1 MKVSVFKN
9 FLNGERITT
18 CSVEDVARIIRR
30 GDYAAAISD
39 YRCAA
44 PPMLATNINGDIVN
58 KSVRMADNR
67 IPRLCFAAEYRRMN
81 GSRQLLRRNALVL
94 LEIDGLADYATAVN
108 MRNSAARQP
117 YTLMAFVGANGCSVE
132 IACHISQMD
141 GSVPV
146 DDDMFHRI
154 MSEGYKRLHYVYSS
168 QLGVSIP
175 LLAPVDD
182 AMCLMSADAGV
193 YYEPHAVVFTVD
205 LEHKSAAFVGASR
218 DVDGGEESPLP
229 GKTPGEAR
237 RYIFYSCWDAVLRS
251 GLDASDPYYAEQAV
265 AMLARYCCRSGLPEQ
280 MCVERASLIDG
291 INADRDLVTMLFRQA
306 YAASTQR
313 VNHTAY
319 VPMPALTA
327 MQVDH
332 FFKKR
337 YRLRRNEL
345 TGVVEYK
352 PLGCYDTDYRPVTQ
366 EVINTMAFL
375 AQREGIRVWARDVK
389 ERVNS
394 TLVGTFNPIADY
406 LAALPRW
413 DGRDRLTAFAAR
425 VPTSTPEW
433 MQLFAVWM
441 RSMVAHW
448 MGFDR
453 LHGNS
458 LVPLLIGGQGCGK
471 SSFTKIIL
479 PEALRLYYN
488 DRIDFRNDNTLMQ
501 GLSAFALINI
511 DEFDRYSDHRQP
523 LMKYIISK
531 GEVTAI
537 KAYRSTFSTERRYA
551 SFIATTNSPHPLT
564 DPTGSRRFICAAVT
578 DRIDFTSPVDYPQLY
593 AQLVDEV
600 RRGLPYYLYAEAE
613 RRLMDENRQFFRNAD
628 IDSILSSLFHLP
640 SSAETAQEL
649 TASEIAAIVRREYPK
664 LSLTKL
670 STVEIGRRL
679 KAAGFECRHGKC
691 GNYYKVERVSSGLL
705 H

>member
-18 CSVEDVARIIRR
+18 CSVEDVVRIIRR
-30 GDYAAAISD
+30 GDYAEAISD

-44 PPMLATNINGDIVN
+44 PSMLAANINGDIVN

-67 IPRLCFAAEYRRMN
+67 IPRLCFAAEFRRMN
-81 GSRQLLRRNALVL
+81 GTRQLLRRNALVL

-108 MRNSAARQP
+108 MRNAAARQL

-132 IACHISQMD
+132 IVCRISQMD
-141 GSVPV
+141 GSVPA

-182 AMCLMSADAGV
+182 AMCLMSADAGA

-205 LEHKSAAFVGASR
+205 MEYKSAAFVGVSR

-229 GKTPGEAR
+229 GKTPDEAR

-306 YAASTQR
+306 YAATPKR

-352 PLGCYDTDYRPVTQ
+352 PLGYYDTDYRPVTQ

-394 TLVGTFNPIADY
+394 TLVGTFNPISDY

-441 RSMVAHW
+441 RSMGAHW
-448 MGFDR
+448 MGLDR

-531 GEVTAI
+531 GEVTAM

-551 SFIATTNSPHPLT
+551 SFIATTNSSHPLT

-578 DRIDFTSPVDYPQLY
+578 GRIDFTSPVDYQQLY

-600 RRGLPYYLYAEAE
+600 RRGLPYFLDADEE
-613 RRLMDENRQFFRNAD
+613 RWLMDENRRFFRNAD
-628 IDSILSSLFHLP
+628 IDSILSSLFRQP

-664 LSLTKL
+664 LPPSRL

-679 KAAGFECRHGKC
+679 KAAGFQGRHAECGTC
-691 GNYYKVERVSSGLL
+691 YKIELI
-705 H
+705 

>member
-44 PPMLATNINGDIVN
+44 PPMLAANINGDIVN

-67 IPRLCFAAEYRRMN
+67 IPRLCFAAEFRRMN

-117 YTLMAFVGANGCSVE
+117 YTLMVFVGANGRSVE
-132 IACHISQMD
+132 IVCRISQMD

-146 DDDMFHRI
+146 DDDMFHRM

-182 AMCLMSADAGV
+182 AMCLMSADAGA
-193 YYEPHAVVFTVD
+193 YYESHAVVFTVD
-205 LEHKSAAFVGASR
+205 MEYKSAAFVGTSR
-218 DVDGGEESPLP
+218 DVGSGEESPLP
-229 GKTPGEAR
+229 GKTPDEAR

-306 YAASTQR
+306 YAATPKR
-313 VNHTAY
+313 VNPTAH

-352 PLGCYDTDYRPVTQ
+352 PLGCYDTDYRPVMQ

-394 TLVGTFNPIADY
+394 TLVDGYNPIADY

-448 MGFDR
+448 IGLDR

-479 PEALRLYYN
+479 PEALRPYYN

-511 DEFDRYSDHRQP
+511 DEFDRYSDNRQP

-531 GEVTAI
+531 GEVTAM
-537 KAYRSTFSTERRYA
+537 KAYRSTFSTDRRYA

-564 DPTGSRRFICAAVT
+564 DPTGSRRFICTDVT
-578 DRIDFTSPVDYPQLY
+578 GRIDFTSPVDYPQLY
-593 AQLVDEV
+593 AQLVHEV
-600 RRGLPYYLYAEAE
+600 RRGLPYYLDVAEE
-613 RRLMDENRQFFRNAD
+613 RRLMDENRRFFRHAD
-628 IDSILSSLFHLP
+628 IDSILPSLFRLP
-640 SSAETAQEL
+640 SSAESAQEL

-664 LSLTKL
+664 LPPSRL
-670 STVEIGRRL
+670 SIVEIGRRM
-679 KAAGFECRHGKC
+679 KAAGFQGRHT
-691 GNYYKVERVSSGLL
+691 ERGTCYQLAIV
-705 H
+705 

>member
-18 CSVEDVARIIRR
+18 CSVEDVVRIIRR
-30 GDYAAAISD
+30 GDYAEAISD

-44 PPMLATNINGDIVN
+44 PSMLAANINGDIVN
-58 KSVRMADNR
+58 KSVRMADSR
-67 IPRLCFAAEYRRMN
+67 IPRLCFAAEFRRMN
-81 GSRQLLRRNALVL
+81 GTRQLLRRNALVL
-94 LEIDGLADYATAVN
+94 LEIDGLKDYATAVN
-108 MRNSAARQP
+108 MRNAAARQP

-132 IACHISQMD
+132 IVCRISQMD

-182 AMCLMSADAGV
+182 AMCLVSADAGA

-205 LEHKSAAFVGASR
+205 MEYKSAAFVGTSR
-218 DVDGGEESPLP
+218 DVGSGEESPLP
-229 GKTPGEAR
+229 GKTPDEAR

-306 YAASTQR
+306 YAASQKR
-313 VNHTAY
+313 VNPTAY

-327 MQVDH
+327 MQMDH
-332 FFKKR
+332 FFSKR

-394 TLVGTFNPIADY
+394 TLVGTFNPISDY

-425 VPTSTPEW
+425 VPTTSTPRWTE
-433 MQLFAVWM
+433 LLAVWM

-448 MGFDR
+448 MGLDR

-479 PEALRLYYN
+479 PEALRPYYN

-531 GEVTAI
+531 GEVTAM

-551 SFIATTNSPHPLT
+551 SFIATTNSSHPLT

-578 DRIDFTSPVDYPQLY
+578 GRIDFTSPVDYQQLY

-600 RRGLPYYLYAEAE
+600 RRGLPYFLDADEE
-613 RRLMDENRQFFRNAD
+613 RWLMDENRRFFRNAD
-628 IDSILSSLFHLP
+628 IDSILSSLFRQP

-664 LSLTKL
+664 LPPSRL

-679 KAAGFECRHGKC
+679 KAAGFQGRHAECGTC
-691 GNYYKVERVSSGLL
+691 YKIELI
-705 H
+705 

>member
-18 CSVEDVARIIRR
+18 CSVEDVVRIIRR
-30 GDYAAAISD
+30 GDYAEAISD

-44 PPMLATNINGDIVN
+44 PSMLAANINGDIVN
-58 KSVRMADNR
+58 KSVRMADSR
-67 IPRLCFAAEYRRMN
+67 IPRLCFAAEFRRMN
-81 GSRQLLRRNALVL
+81 GTRQLLRRNALVL
-94 LEIDGLADYATAVN
+94 LEIDGLKDYATAVN
-108 MRNSAARQP
+108 MRNAAARQP

-132 IACHISQMD
+132 IVCRISQMD
-141 GSVPV
+141 GSVPA
-146 DDDMFHRI
+146 DDDMFHRM

-182 AMCLMSADAGV
+182 AMCLMSADAGT

-205 LEHKSAAFVGASR
+205 TERESAAYVGTS
-218 DVDGGEESPLP
+218 VDDSSCEESPLP
-229 GKTPGEAR
+229 GKTPDEAR

-251 GLDASDPYYAEQAV
+251 GLDASDPYYAELAV
-265 AMLARYCCRSGLPEQ
+265 AMLARFCQRSGLPEQ
-280 MCVERASLIDG
+280 MCVERALLIDG
-291 INADRDLVTMLFRQA
+291 INSDRDLVTMLFSQA
-306 YAASTQR
+306 YAASPKR
-313 VNHTAY
+313 VNPTAH

-327 MQVDH
+327 MQMDH
-332 FFKKR
+332 FFSKR

-394 TLVGTFNPIADY
+394 TLVGTFNPISDY

-425 VPTSTPEW
+425 VPTTSTPRWTE
-433 MQLFAVWM
+433 LLAVWM

-448 MGFDR
+448 MGLDR

-479 PEALRLYYN
+479 PEALRPYYN

-531 GEVTAI
+531 GEVTAM

-551 SFIATTNSPHPLT
+551 SFIATTNSSHPLT

-578 DRIDFTSPVDYPQLY
+578 GRIDFTSPVDYQQLY

-600 RRGLPYYLYAEAE
+600 RRGLPYFLDADEE
-613 RRLMDENRQFFRNAD
+613 RWLMDENRRFFRNAD
-628 IDSILSSLFHLP
+628 IDSILSSLFRQP

-664 LSLTKL
+664 LPPSRL

-679 KAAGFECRHGKC
+679 KAAGFQGRHAECGTC
-691 GNYYKVERVSSGLL
+691 YKIELI
-705 H
+705 

>member
-9 FLNGERITT
+9 FLNGERIAV
-18 CSVEDVARIIRR
+18 CSVDDVVQIIRR
-30 GDYAAAISD
+30 GDYANAITD

-44 PPMLATNINGDIVN
+44 PPMLAANINGDIVN

-67 IPRLCFAAEYRRMN
+67 IPRLCFAVEYRRMN

-108 MRNSAARQP
+108 MRNAAARQP
-117 YTLMAFVGANGCSVE
+117 YTLMAFIGANGHSVE
-132 IACHISQMD
+132 IVCRVSQMD
-141 GSVPV
+141 GSVPA
-146 DDDMFHRI
+146 DDDGFHRL

-182 AMCLMSADAGV
+182 AMCLMSVDAGA

-205 LEHKSAAFVGASR
+205 MEHKSAAYVGTS
-218 DVDGGEESPLP
+218 VDGSSCEESPLP
-229 GKTPGEAR
+229 GKTPDEAR

-291 INADRDLVTMLFRQA
+291 INADRDLVVMLFSQA
-306 YAASTQR
+306 YAASPKR
-313 VNHTAY
+313 VNPTAY

-327 MQVDH
+327 MQMDY
-332 FFKKR
+332 FFRKR

-352 PLGCYDTDYRPVTQ
+352 PLGSYDTDYRPVTQ

-394 TLVGTFNPIADY
+394 TLVGTFNPIGDY

-425 VPTSTPEW
+425 VPTSTPRWTE
-433 MQLFAVWM
+433 LFAVWM

-448 MGFDR
+448 MGHDR

-458 LVPLLIGGQGCGK
+458 LVPLLVGGQGCGK
-471 SSFTKIIL
+471 SSFTKVIL
-479 PEALRLYYN
+479 PEALRPYYN

-531 GEVTAI
+531 GEVTAM

-564 DPTGSRRFICAAVT
+564 DPTGSRRFICASVT

-600 RRGLPYYLYAEAE
+600 RRGLPYYLDAGAE
-613 RRLMDENRQFFRNAD
+613 RRLMDENLRFFRNAD
-628 IDSILSSLFHLP
+628 IDSILSSLFRQP
-640 SSAETAQEL
+640 SSAEAAQEL

-664 LSLTKL
+664 LPPSKL
-670 STVEIGRRL
+670 YVKEVGRRL
-679 KAAGFECRHGKC
+679 SAMGFEGRHTRRGTC
-691 GNYYKVERVSSGLL
+691 YSVVVCNA
-705 H
+705 

>member
-9 FLNGERITT
+9 FLNGERIAV
-18 CSVEDVARIIRR
+18 CSVDDVVQIIRR
-30 GDYAAAISD
+30 GDYANAITD

-44 PPMLATNINGDIVN
+44 PPMLAANINGDIVN

-67 IPRLCFAAEYRRMN
+67 IPRLCFAVEYRRMN

-108 MRNSAARQP
+108 MRNAAARQP
-117 YTLMAFVGANGCSVE
+117 YTLMAFIGANGHSVE
-132 IACHISQMD
+132 IVCRVSQMD
-141 GSVPV
+141 GSVPA
-146 DDDMFHRI
+146 DDDGFHRL

-182 AMCLMSADAGV
+182 AMCLMSVDAGA

-205 LEHKSAAFVGASR
+205 MEHKSAAYVGTS
-218 DVDGGEESPLP
+218 VDGSSCEESPLP
-229 GKTPGEAR
+229 GKTPDEAR

-291 INADRDLVTMLFRQA
+291 INADRDLVVMLFSQA
-306 YAASTQR
+306 YAASPKR
-313 VNHTAY
+313 VNPTAY

-327 MQVDH
+327 MQMDY
-332 FFKKR
+332 FFRKR

-352 PLGCYDTDYRPVTQ
+352 PLGSYDTDYRPVTQ

-394 TLVGTFNPIADY
+394 TLVGTFNPIGDY

-425 VPTSTPEW
+425 VPTSTPRWTE
-433 MQLFAVWM
+433 LFAVWM

-448 MGFDR
+448 MGHDR

-458 LVPLLIGGQGCGK
+458 LVPLLVGGQGCGK
-471 SSFTKIIL
+471 SSFTKVIL
-479 PEALRLYYN
+479 PEALRPYYN

-531 GEVTAI
+531 GEVTAM

-564 DPTGSRRFICAAVT
+564 DPTGSRRFICASVT

-600 RRGLPYYLYAEAE
+600 RRGLPYYLDAGAE
-613 RRLMDENRQFFRNAD
+613 RRLMDENLRFFRNAD
-628 IDSILSSLFHLP
+628 IDSILSSLFRQP
-640 SSAETAQEL
+640 SSAEPAQEL
-649 TASEIAAIVRREYPK
+649 SASEIAAIVRREYPK
-664 LSLTKL
+664 LPPSRLTN
-670 STVEIGRRL
+670 VEIGRRL
-679 KAAGFECRHGKC
+679 KAAGFQGRHT
-691 GNYYKVERVSSGLL
+691 ERGTCYQLTII
-705 H
+705 

>member
-44 PPMLATNINGDIVN
+44 PSMLATNVNGDIVN

-67 IPRLCFAAEYRRMN
+67 IPRLCFAAEFRRMN
-81 GSRQLLRRNALVL
+81 GTRQLLRRNALVL
-94 LEIDGLADYATAVN
+94 LEIDGLKDYATAVN
-108 MRNSAARQP
+108 MRNAAARQL

-132 IACHISQMD
+132 IVCRISQMD
-141 GSVPV
+141 GSVPA

-182 AMCLMSADAGV
+182 AMCLMSADAGA

-205 LEHKSAAFVGASR
+205 MEYKSAAFVGTSR
-218 DVDGGEESPLP
+218 DVGSGEESPLP

-306 YAASTQR
+306 YAATPKR

-394 TLVGTFNPIADY
+394 TLVGTFNPISDY

-425 VPTSTPEW
+425 VPTTSTPRWTE
-433 MQLFAVWM
+433 LLAVWM

-448 MGFDR
+448 MGLDR

-479 PEALRLYYN
+479 PEALRPYYN

-531 GEVTAI
+531 GEVTAM

-551 SFIATTNSPHPLT
+551 SFIATTNSSHPLT

-578 DRIDFTSPVDYPQLY
+578 GRIDFTSPVDYQQLY

-600 RRGLPYYLYAEAE
+600 RRGLPYFLDADEE
-613 RRLMDENRQFFRNAD
+613 RWLMDENRRFFRNAD
-628 IDSILSSLFHLP
+628 IDSILSSLFRQP

-664 LSLTKL
+664 LPPSRL

-679 KAAGFECRHGKC
+679 KAAGFQGRHAECGTC
-691 GNYYKVERVSSGLL
+691 YKIELI
-705 H
+705 

>member
-1 MKVSVFKN
+1 MDF
-9 FLNGERITT
+9 
-18 CSVEDVARIIRR
+18 
-30 GDYAAAISD
+30 
-39 YRCAA
+39 
-44 PPMLATNINGDIVN
+44 
-58 KSVRMADNR
+58 
-67 IPRLCFAAEYRRMN
+67 LCFLVIWLFGLIGLQILIIINRR
-81 GSRQLLRRNALVL
+81 
-94 LEIDGLADYATAVN
+94 I
-108 MRNSAARQP
+108 
-117 YTLMAFVGANGCSVE
+117 ANPPKQV
-132 IACHISQMD
+132 
-141 GSVPV
+141 
-146 DDDMFHRI
+146 
-154 MSEGYKRLHYVYSS
+154 
-168 QLGVSIP
+168 
-175 LLAPVDD
+175 
-182 AMCLMSADAGV
+182 SADAGV

-448 MGFDR
+448 MGLDR

-628 IDSILSSLFHLP
+628 IDSILSSLFRLP

-664 LSLTKL
+664 LPPSKL
-670 STVEIGRRL
+670 YVKEVGRRL
-679 KAAGFECRHGKC
+679 SAMGFEGRHTRRGTCYAVVVCK
-691 GNYYKVERVSSGLL
+691 S
-705 H
+705 

>member
-9 FLNGERITT
+9 FLNGEHIAV
-18 CSVEDVARIIRR
+18 CSVEDVVQAIRR

-44 PPMLATNINGDIVN
+44 PPMLAANINGDIVN

-67 IPRLCFAAEYRRMN
+67 IPRLCFAVQYRRMN

-108 MRNSAARQP
+108 MRNAAAHQP
-117 YTLMAFVGANGCSVE
+117 YTLMTFIGANGHSVE
-132 IACHISQMD
+132 IVCHISQMD
-141 GSVPV
+141 GSVPT
-146 DDDMFHRI
+146 DDGGFHRLV
-154 MSEGYKRLHYVYSS
+154 SEGYKRLHYVYSS

-182 AMCLMSADAGV
+182 AMCLMSVDAGA

-205 LEHKSAAFVGASR
+205 MERESAAYVGASR
-218 DVDGGEESPLP
+218 DVGIGEESPLP
-229 GKTPGEAR
+229 GKTPDEAR

-251 GLDASDPYYAEQAV
+251 GLDVSSPYYAEQAV

-291 INADRDLVTMLFRQA
+291 INADRDLVTMLFSQA
-306 YAASTQR
+306 YAASPKR
-313 VNHTAY
+313 VNPTAH

-327 MQVDH
+327 MQMDH
-332 FFKKR
+332 FFSKR

-352 PLGCYDTDYRPVTQ
+352 PLGCYDTDYRPITQ

-394 TLVGTFNPIADY
+394 TLVGTFNPIGDY

-413 DGRDRLTAFAAR
+413 DGHDRLTAFAAR
-425 VPTSTPEW
+425 VPTSTPRWTE
-433 MQLFAVWM
+433 LLAVWM

-448 MGFDR
+448 MGLDR

-479 PEALRLYYN
+479 PEALRPYYN

-511 DEFDRYSDHRQP
+511 DEFDRYSDRRQP
-523 LMKYIISK
+523 QMKYIISK
-531 GEVTAI
+531 GEVTAM
-537 KAYRSTFSTERRYA
+537 KAYRSTFSTDRRYA

-564 DPTGSRRFICAAVT
+564 DPTGSRRFVCAAVT
-578 DRIDFTSPVDYPQLY
+578 GRIDFTSPVDYPQLY

-600 RRGLPYYLYAEAE
+600 RLGLPYYLDAEAE
-613 RRLMDENRQFFRNAD
+613 RRLMDENRRFFRYAD
-628 IDSILSSLFHLP
+628 IDSILSSLFRQP
-640 SSAETAQEL
+640 SSTETAQEL

-664 LSLTKL
+664 LPPSKL
-670 STVEIGRRL
+670 YVKEVGRRL
-679 KAAGFECRHGKC
+679 SAMGFEGRHTRRGTC
-691 GNYYKVERVSSGLL
+691 YSVFVCNA
-705 H
+705 

>member
-1 MKVSVFKN
+1 MKISVLKN
-9 FLNGERITT
+9 FLNGERIAV
-18 CSVEDVARIIRR
+18 CSVDDVVQIIRR

-44 PPMLATNINGDIVN
+44 PPMLAANINGDIVN

-67 IPRLCFAAEYRRMN
+67 IPRLCFAAQYRRMN

-108 MRNSAARQP
+108 MRNAAARQP
-117 YTLMAFVGANGCSVE
+117 YTLMAFIGANGHSVE
-132 IACHISQMD
+132 IVCHISQMD
-141 GSVPV
+141 GSVPT
-146 DDDMFHRI
+146 DDGGFHRLV
-154 MSEGYKRLHYVYSS
+154 SEGYKRLHYVYSS

-182 AMCLMSADAGV
+182 AMCLMSADAGA

-205 LEHKSAAFVGASR
+205 MERESAAYVGASR

-229 GKTPGEAR
+229 GKTPDEAR

-306 YAASTQR
+306 YAAGQKR
-313 VNHTAY
+313 VNPTAH

-327 MQVDH
+327 MQMDH
-332 FFKKR
+332 FFSKR

-352 PLGCYDTDYRPVTQ
+352 PLGSYDTDYRPVTQ

-394 TLVGTFNPIADY
+394 MLVDTFNPIGDY

-425 VPTSTPEW
+425 VPTSTPQWTE
-433 MQLFAVWM
+433 LLAVWM

-448 MGFDR
+448 MGLDR

-458 LVPLLIGGQGCGK
+458 LVPLLVGGQGCGK

-479 PEALRLYYN
+479 PEALRPYYN

-511 DEFDRYSDHRQP
+511 DEFDRYSDRRQP

-531 GEVTAI
+531 GEVTAM
-537 KAYRSTFSTERRYA
+537 KAYCSTFSTERRYA
-551 SFIATTNSPHPLT
+551 SFIATTNNPHTLA

-578 DRIDFTSPVDYPQLY
+578 GRIDFTSPVDYQQLY

-600 RRGLPYYLYAEAE
+600 RGGLPYYLDAAAE
-613 RRLMDENRQFFRNAD
+613 RRLMDENRRFFRHAD
-628 IDSILSSLFHLP
+628 IDSILSSLFRLP
-640 SSAETAQEL
+640 LSAETAQEL
-649 TASEIAAIVRREYPK
+649 TASEIASIVRREYPK
-664 LSLTKL
+664 LPPSKL
-670 STVEIGRRL
+670 YVKEVGRRL
-679 KAAGFECRHGKC
+679 SAMGFEGRHTRRGTC
-691 GNYYKVERVSSGLL
+691 YSVVVCNA
-705 H
+705 

>member
-18 CSVEDVARIIRR
+18 CSVEDVVRIIRR
-30 GDYAAAISD
+30 GDYAEAISD

-44 PPMLATNINGDIVN
+44 PSMLAANINGDIVN
-58 KSVRMADNR
+58 KSVRMADSR
-67 IPRLCFAAEYRRMN
+67 IPRLCFAAEFRRMN
-81 GSRQLLRRNALVL
+81 GTRQLLRRNALVL
-94 LEIDGLADYATAVN
+94 LEIDGLKDYATAVN
-108 MRNSAARQP
+108 MRNAAARQP

-132 IACHISQMD
+132 IVCRISQMD
-141 GSVPV
+141 GSVPA

-168 QLGVSIP
+168 QLGVNIP

-182 AMCLMSADAGV
+182 AMCLMSADAGA

-205 LEHKSAAFVGASR
+205 MEYKSAAFVGTSR
-218 DVDGGEESPLP
+218 DVGSGEESPLP

-237 RYIFYSCWDAVLRS
+237 RYIFYFCWDAVLRS

-291 INADRDLVTMLFRQA
+291 INSDRDLVTMLFRQA
-306 YAASTQR
+306 YAATPKR

-352 PLGCYDTDYRPVTQ
+352 PLGSYDTDYRPVTQ

-394 TLVGTFNPIADY
+394 TLVGTFNPISDY

-448 MGFDR
+448 MGLDR

-531 GEVTAI
+531 GEVTAM
-537 KAYRSTFSTERRYA
+537 KAYRSTFSTDRRYA
-551 SFIATTNSPHPLT
+551 SFIATTNNPHPLT

-578 DRIDFTSPVDYPQLY
+578 GRIDFTSPVDYPQLY

-600 RRGLPYYLYAEAE
+600 RRGLPYYLDAEAE
-613 RRLMDENRQFFRNAD
+613 RRLMDENRRFFRNAD
-628 IDSILSSLFHLP
+628 IDSILSSLFRLP

-664 LSLTKL
+664 LPSSRLTN
-670 STVEIGRRL
+670 VEIGRRL
-679 KAAGFECRHGKC
+679 KAAGFQGRHT
-691 GNYYKVERVSSGLL
+691 ERGTCYQLAIV
-705 H
+705 

>member
-9 FLNGERITT
+9 FLNGERIAV
-18 CSVEDVARIIRR
+18 CSVDDVVQIIRR
-30 GDYAAAISD
+30 GDYAEVISD

-44 PPMLATNINGDIVN
+44 LPMLAANINGDIVN
-58 KSVRMADNR
+58 RSVRMADNR
-67 IPRLCFAAEYRRMN
+67 IPRLCFAAEFRRHN
-81 GSRQLLRRNALVL
+81 GGRQLLRRNALVL

-108 MRNSAARQP
+108 MRNAAARQP
-117 YTLMAFVGANGCSVE
+117 YTLMAFIGANGHSVE
-132 IACHISQMD
+132 IVCHISQMD
-141 GSVPV
+141 GSVPT
-146 DDDMFHRI
+146 DDGGFHRLV
-154 MSEGYKRLHYVYSS
+154 SEGYKRLHYVYSS

-182 AMCLMSADAGV
+182 AMCLMSVDAGA

-205 LEHKSAAFVGASR
+205 MERESAAYVGASR

-229 GKTPGEAR
+229 GKTPDEAR

-251 GLDASDPYYAEQAV
+251 GLDVSSPYYAEQAV

-291 INADRDLVTMLFRQA
+291 INADRD
-306 YAASTQR
+306 SPKR
-313 VNHTAY
+313 VNPTAH

-327 MQVDH
+327 MQMDH
-332 FFKKR
+332 FFSKR

-352 PLGCYDTDYRPVTQ
+352 PLGCYDTDYHPVTQ

-394 TLVGTFNPIADY
+394 TLVDTFNPIGDY

-425 VPTSTPEW
+425 VPTSTPQWTE
-433 MQLFAVWM
+433 LLAVWM

-448 MGFDR
+448 MGLDR

-458 LVPLLIGGQGCGK
+458 LVPLLVGGQGCGK

-479 PEALRLYYN
+479 PEALRPYYN

-531 GEVTAI
+531 GEVTAM

-564 DPTGSRRFICAAVT
+564 DPTGSRRFVCAAVT
-578 DRIDFTSPVDYPQLY
+578 GRIDFTSPVDYPQLY

-600 RRGLPYYLYAEAE
+600 RRGLPYYLDAEAE
-613 RRLMDENRQFFRNAD
+613 RRLMDENCRFFRNAD
-628 IDSILSSLFHLP
+628 IDSILSSLFRQP

-664 LSLTKL
+664 LPPSRL

-679 KAAGFECRHGKC
+679 KAAGFQGRHAECGTC
-691 GNYYKVERVSSGLL
+691 YKIELIYM
-705 H
+705 